1 MAATIKYTAQD
12 VTMDSMA
19 FEVMHKKITLA
30 TEEKWVWGGQ
40 DWKHEVPEVKRQLT
54 ADKAK
59 NDLEQVN
66 ASVPVF
72 SSLK

>member
-1 MAATIKYTAQD
+1 MSRRIAWHLKSCIERSLWQL
-12 VTMDSMA
+12 
-19 FEVMHKKITLA
+19 KKN
-30 TEEKWVWGGQ
+30 ECEGGQ